1 MAVCYPYRMTHQTMR
16 QYIHADPKICFGKP
30 VFRGTRIP
38 VYIILDLLESGVS
51 SQEIIGDDYYPQ
63 LSSKH
68 VQAALHYAS
77 MLAQN
82 QQSLTLA
89 RA

>member
-1 MAVCYPYRMTHQTMR
+1 MR
-16 QYIHADPKICFGKP
+16 QYIHADTKICFGKP

-38 VYIILDLLESGVS
+38 VYVVLELLESGVLP
-51 SQEIIGDDYYPQ
+51 QEIAGEDYYPQ

-68 VQAALHYAS
+68 IQAALHYAS

-82 QQSLTLA
+82 QQSLIHS
-89 RA
+89 RV

>member
-1 MAVCYPYRMTHQTMR
+1 MTYQTMR

-30 VFRGTRIP
+30 VFQGTRIP
-38 VYIILDLLESGVS
+38 VHIILDLLESGIL
-51 SQEIIGDDYYPQ
+51 SQEIVSRDYYPQ
-63 LSSKH
+63 LSVKH
-68 VQAALHYAS
+68 IQAALHYAS

-82 QQSLTLA
+82 QQSLILA